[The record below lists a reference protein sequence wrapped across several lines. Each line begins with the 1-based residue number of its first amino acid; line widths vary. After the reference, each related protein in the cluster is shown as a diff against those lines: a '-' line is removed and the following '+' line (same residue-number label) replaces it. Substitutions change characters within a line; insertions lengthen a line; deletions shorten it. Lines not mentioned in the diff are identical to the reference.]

1 MQRPYKSSSYLLIL
15 NSYLL
20 TLTSYL
26 LSLPSLSSCKIKTMW
41 KNHPKALPFLF
52 FSEMWERFG
61 YYLMIG
67 IFTLYLKDS
76 VDGFNMDEKDASSL
90 YGTFIALVFF
100 TPFLGGLIADR
111 YLGYRNSII
120 MGGLLMGIGY
130 CTMGIHSESMLYV
143 SMTLVILGNGF
154 FKPNISTLLGN
165 VYNTP
170 LHVNQKD
177 EGYNIFY
184 MGINIGAFICNFFGA
199 ALYSMIGWGAAFA
212 AAGVG
217 MFIGVITFIS
227 GTKHYKA
234 YDVRKPL
241 QPGDLSLWQITATV
255 ILPSILFGVIG
266 WYIKGTSG
274 YLFDSNSTDAFIFAC
289 IPVIFFYTI
298 LLLRSNKE
306 ERPAMGAMLAIF
318 LVVILFWAIFK
329 QNGSALNTWASRYT
343 DREVKGSTGELLQ
356 TLKQTDK
363 AVFTTYKLD
372 SVVKMDAQF
381 RKIKV
386 DGREVKELA
395 YPSYFKNVS
404 PDKLPKEGEAVKAW
418 LPSLSQS
425 INPFWVIV
433 LTPLVLAFFTWLRR
447 KGKEPSTPTKIAF
460 GLLISALSVL
470 VMVAAVKAGD
480 NGAEK
485 VSVWWLAG
493 SYGVVT
499 IGELFLSPMG
509 LSLVS
514 KLSPARITSLMMGG
528 WFLSTSIGNKLSGV
542 LASKWDEYDNKADY
556 FWLNFF
562 LLAIAALFLFVLL
575 KWLNRVMKSK
585 GVN

>member
-1 MQRPYKSSSYLLIL
+1 
-15 NSYLL
+15 
-20 TLTSYL
+20 
-26 LSLPSLSSCKIKTMW
+26 MW
-41 KNHPKALPFLF
+41 KKHPKALPFLF

-67 IFTLYLKDS
+67 IFTLYLKDA
-76 VDGFNMDEKDASSL
+76 VDGFNMDEKESASL

-100 TPFLGGLIADR
+100 TPFIGGLIADR
-111 YLGYRNSII
+111 YLGYRRSII
-120 MGGLLMGIGY
+120 LGGLLMGAGY
-130 CTMGIHSESMLYV
+130 CTMGIHSETMLYI
-143 SMTLVILGNGF
+143 SMTLVIIGNGF

-165 VYNTP
+165 VYSTP
-170 LHVNQKD
+170 QHMHQKD

-217 MFIGVITFIS
+217 MFIGVITFIA
-227 GTKHYKA
+227 GTKHYKE

-241 QPGDLSLWQITATV
+241 QPGDMPLWKILALV
-255 ILPSILFGVIG
+255 ILPSIVFGFIG
-266 WYIKGTSG
+266 YYFKGTG
-274 YLFDSNSTDAFIFAC
+274 TGNNFIFDSDSTDAFIFAC
-289 IPVIFFYTI
+289 IPVLLFYTA
-298 LLLRSNKE
+298 LLVRSNKN

-318 LVVILFWAIFK
+318 AVVILFWAIFK

-343 DREVKGSTGELLQ
+343 DREVDGVMGTMFSA
-356 TLKQTDK
+356 LKQTDK
-363 AVFTTYKLD
+363 PSNTTYKLD
-372 SVVKMDAQF
+372 SVVKTDNQF
-381 RKIKV
+381 RKIRVEGK
-386 DGREVKELA
+386 EVKEMG
-395 YPSYFKNVS
+395 YPAYFKNVA
-404 PDKLPKEGEAVKAW
+404 PEKLPKEGEKVSLW

-425 INPFWVIV
+425 INPFWVV
-433 LTPLVLAFFTWLRR
+433 ALTPLIVAFFTWLRR

-470 VMVAAVKAGD
+470 VMIAAVKAGN

-485 VSVWWLAG
+485 VSVWWLIG
-493 SYGVVT
+493 SYGVIT

-514 KLSPARITSLMMGG
+514 KLSPPRITALMMGG
-528 WFLSTSIGNKLSGV
+528 WFVSTSMGNKLSGI
-542 LASKWDEYDNKADY
+542 LASKWDEYDNKANY
-556 FWLNFF
+556 FWLNFI
-562 LLAIAALFLFVLL
+562 LLGAAAVLLFVLL
-575 KWLNRVMKSK
+575 KWLNRVMREK